1 MGLAASPWLFN
12 LVIVF
17 IDTKA
22 KPASRLLR
30 VFWCLANCQ
39 QQIRPEKQNIHSYPN
54 ALSQNRNRT
63 RLELISGN

>member
-1 MGLAASPWLFN
+1 MPAGSGFMSLAASPWLFN

-39 QQIRPEKQNIHSYPN
+39 QQISPKNKTSSHCPVH
-54 ALSQNRNRT
+54 
-63 RLELISGN
+63 